1 MSLSRQTEYP
11 HVSYFSFP
19 ARSDVRHAPQLH
31 VSRRLIREPTKH
43 LYIRAACKIRAL
55 AAQPDF
61 TDAVGRPQRRRQAL
75 STARYAPHR
84 VALAVGQHEAIG

>member
-19 ARSDVRHAPQLH
+19 ARSHVCHAPKLH

-43 LYIRAACKIRAL
+43 LYIRAACKIRAH

-61 TDAVGRPQRRRQAL
+61 TNAIARPERRRQAF
-75 STARYAPHR
+75 STARYTPHR
-84 VALAVGQHEAIG
+84 VALAVGKDEAIG